1 MSELVWDEKYLFLK
15 GENMILERVN
25 EIALLDEEQVNKLIE
40 LIKKQ
45 KKQKEN
51 SQKSNKA

>member
-1 MSELVWDEKYLFLK
+1 
-15 GENMILERVN
+15 MILERVN